1 MDSAFIAGKMKEA
14 RTVDM
19 GIEVV
24 WEHTLVGIS
33 VEIEVMAVFQK
44 VIAVSSLT
52 WKQEGPKGWVI
63 VGDYS
68 TAELWNLK
76 ETTDSFKNVQNFKNF

>member
-52 WKQEGPKGWVI
+52 
-63 VGDYS
+63 
-68 TAELWNLK
+68 
-76 ETTDSFKNVQNFKNF
+76 